1 MLDLVPLAGSR
12 WKVGYVNRQMTD
24 VSQGLQFPFPE
35 ADATAIAAATIG
47 DDVQGCGVR
56 IRLRSH
62 LSPPAADRIHRES
75 GGVMIHADRD
85 PALVEGDVVH
95 AVRDCPAHFWSG
107 ENVDPAVLAGL
118 P

>member
-24 VSQGLQFPFPE
+24 VSQALQFPFPE

-47 DDVQGCGVR
+47 DDVQRCGVR

-75 GGVMIHADRD
+75 GGVIIHAHPD
-85 PALVEGDVVH
+85 PALVEGDVGHPGRGCLAPFRV
-95 AVRDCPAHFWSG
+95 D
-107 ENVDPAVLAGL
+107 ENLDP
-118 P
+118 